1 MFRVNFCQIES
12 TFQSDF
18 HAFSRNRQT
27 KKIKLSAHGKTKSKH
42 NWIGLEAGGEKK
54 TTTRSNQKCKC
65 ATISKCAQ
73 NAFNGYKNRQRQQ
86 QRQGPRA
93 AEERRVA
100 SGRLWAVAT
109 DKFGSFGYFYTYILV
124 VHPKSVGSCLHLSAH
139 TSWLG
144 PQQMPWQSRFLICME
159 NCLRAAPPSPPWLLF
174 IPFCAVSLPPFGAGN
189 WRVAAATHRQR
200 ERERVQH
207 SVLHPHLCYK
217 CNCCYS
223 PPPVTLPPSFNAN
236 AGRPVGRIGAEGI
249 CFTYLTN

>member
-1 MFRVNFCQIES
+1 MVK
-12 TFQSDF
+12 
-18 HAFSRNRQT
+18 RNQNT
-27 KKIKLSAHGKTKSKH
+27 
-42 NWIGLEAGGEKK
+42 IGLDLRPEAKRK
-54 TTTRSNQKCKC
+54 PQQDRTRNVNVPRFRNVHKMHLMDIKIDRDSSRDR
-65 ATISKCAQ
+65 AR
-73 NAFNGYKNRQRQQ
+73 GQ
-86 QRQGPRA
+86 QRSGVRGQ
-93 AEERRVA
+93 RVA

-139 TSWLG
+139 TGWLG

-174 IPFCAVSLPPFGAGN
+174 IPFCALSLSPFGAGN

-236 AGRPVGRIGAEGI
+236 VGRPVGRIGAEGI